1 MIVDDYLRLTR
12 SAHRLERRSALN
24 RSTLMATVVYTEMD
38 LNPETEIETF
48 KKDHSWAVKHPERST

>member
-38 LNPETEIETF
+38 LNPKKEIE
-48 KKDHSWAVKHPERST
+48 KSRDEYSWDVKHPE